1 MSEQKPKLGKKG
13 ALKEVAKK
21 LTELRKKPLSKK
33 VFDIVQE
40 ISIVIRPTKKLQNQ
54 LATLRRR
61 WLSGDMVSWIYY

>member
-21 LTELRKKPLSKK
+21 LTVLRKKPLSKK

-40 ISIVIRPTKKLQNQ
+40 NFNRNQTNKKVAKPTGNIE
-54 LATLRRR
+54 A
-61 WLSGDMVSWIYY
+61 